1 MAAGCR
7 GNFRKKLF
15 GGLRLVKLPFRPGAH
30 RSSFEIDMTNGPL
43 VGKTIR
49 FAIPLALSGI
59 LQLLFNAADII
70 VVGQFVGPQALAAV
84 GSTSALIQLIVN
96 LFIGLSIGVNVLVAR
111 YYGAGQRKDLHE
123 TVHTAV
129 LVSLVCGV
137 VLIFLGVALS
147 RPLLEMMGTPEDVI
161 GQAVLYMRIYFI
173 GMPVMMLYNFGSAIL
188 RAVGDTQRPL
198 YFLFIAGVVNV
209 ILNLLFV
216 IIFHMG
222 VEGVAIPTVIS
233 QCISAMLVLLC
244 LVKSDTVYRVELK
257 KLTIHMDKLLQ
268 MVKIGV
274 PAGIQSATFSISNVL
289 IQSSVNSFGSI
300 AMAGSTAGSNIEGF
314 VWTAM
319 DAFTQSTLSFTGQ
332 NYGAKKFHRITKVVW
347 YNLLLVTGVG
357 LVLGVGAYLLGTP
370 LLSIYSTD
378 PEVIQYGLER
388 MLMVCVPYFT
398 CGIMN
403 VLVGAMRGLGSSL
416 TPMVICIFGVCVL
429 RVVWIYTVFPLDRT
443 FLMLFLSYPVTWVI
457 TALIEA
463 VCLFFIRKRAIAQ
476 AGGMAAD
483 QD

>member
-1 MAAGCR
+1 
-7 GNFRKKLF
+7 
-15 GGLRLVKLPFRPGAH
+15 
-30 RSSFEIDMTNGPL
+30 MTNGPL
-43 VGKTIR
+43 VGKIIR

-70 VVGQFVGPQALAAV
+70 VAGRFAGSQALAAV
-84 GSTSALIQLIVN
+84 GSTSALINLIVN

-111 YYGAGQRKDLHE
+111 YYGGGNRQDLYE

-129 LVSLVCGV
+129 LISLISGV
-137 VLIFLGVALS
+137 VLIFVGIGLS
-147 RPLLEMMGTPEDVI
+147 EPLLTLMGTPEDVI

-173 GMPVMMLYNFGSAIL
+173 GMPVMMLYNFGAAIL

-198 YFLFIAGVVNV
+198 YFLLLAGVVNV
-209 ILNLLFV
+209 FLNLFFV
-216 IIFHMG
+216 IVLHMG
-222 VEGVAIPTVIS
+222 VAGVATATVIS
-233 QCISAMLVLLC
+233 QCISAGLVLLS
-244 LVKSDTVYRVELK
+244 LVKSESVYRVNLKELK
-257 KLTIHMDKLLQ
+257 IYKHKLVQ

-274 PAGIQSATFSISNVL
+274 PAGIQGATFSVSNVL
-289 IQSSVNSFGSI
+289 LQSSINSFGSI

-347 YNLLLVTGVG
+347 YNLGLVTLVG
-357 LVLGVGAYLLGTP
+357 LVLGIGAYLLGRP

-378 PEVIQYGLER
+378 PEVIDYGLQR
-388 MLMVCVPYFT
+388 MLMVCAPYAI

-403 VLVGAMRGLGSSL
+403 VMVGAMRGLGSSL
-416 TPMVICIFGVCVL
+416 TPMIVSIFGVCVL
-429 RVVWIYTVFPLDRT
+429 RVVWIYTIFPLDRT
-443 FLMLFLSYPVTWVI
+443 FFMLFLSYPVTWLV
-457 TALIEA
+457 TGLVEV
-463 VCLFFIRKRAIAQ
+463 VCFYFIRKRAIAR

>member
-1 MAAGCR
+1 MRR
-7 GNFRKKLF
+7 G
-15 GGLRLVKLPFRPGAH
+15 
-30 RSSFEIDMTNGPL
+30 SFEIDMTNGPL
-43 VGKTIR
+43 VGKIIR

-84 GSTSALIQLIVN
+84 GSTSALINLIVN

-111 YYGAGQRKDLHE
+111 YYGGGNHKDLRE

-129 LVSLVCGV
+129 LVSVISGII
-137 VLIFLGVALS
+137 LIFV
-147 RPLLEMMGTPEDVI
+147 
-161 GQAVLYMRIYFI
+161 

-198 YFLFIAGVVNV
+198 YFLLLAGVINV
-209 ILNLLFV
+209 LLNLLFV
-216 IIFHMG
+216 IVFHMG

-233 QCISAMLVLLC
+233 QCVSATLVLLC
-244 LVKSDTVYRVELK
+244 LVKSDAVYRVNLKELHIYK
-257 KLTIHMDKLLQ
+257 EKLLQ
-268 MVKIGV
+268 MIKIGV

-289 IQSSVNSFGSI
+289 IQSTINSFGSI
-300 AMAGSTAGSNIEGF
+300 AMAGSTAGGNIEGF

-347 YNLLLVTGVG
+347 YNLGLVTVVG
-357 LVLGVGAYLLGTP
+357 LVLGIGAYLVGPWVLQV
-370 LLSIYSTD
+370 YSSD
-378 PEVIQYGLER
+378 PEVIAYGLER
-388 MLMVCVPYFT
+388 MLLVCTPYAL
-398 CGIMN
+398 CGVMN

-416 TPMVICIFGVCVL
+416 TPMVVSIFGVCVL
-429 RVVWIYTVFPLDRT
+429 RVVWIYTVFPLDPS
-443 FLMLFLSYPVTWVI
+443 FAMLFLSYPVTWAV
-457 TALIEA
+457 TAAIEV
-463 VCLFFIRKRAIAQ
+463 VCFFVIRKKAIAR

-483 QD
+483 AD